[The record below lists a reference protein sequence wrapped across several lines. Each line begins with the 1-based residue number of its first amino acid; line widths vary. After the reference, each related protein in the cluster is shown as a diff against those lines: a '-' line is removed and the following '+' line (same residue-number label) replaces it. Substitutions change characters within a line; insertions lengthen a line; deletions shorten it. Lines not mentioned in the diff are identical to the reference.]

1 MPTRHVSN
9 VFFQGGFKL
18 RRINPSPPQTTHRGG
33 FFSSKNTYRKTN
45 NRSNHTKFNIG
56 DYVPLLTRSQAE
68 TTNHLTRLMFEALGV
83 FGIKSYFKK
92 LPWLIAICV
101 ILSTVIGAYM
111 GGLLGFFLGA
121 IVGIM
126 LPAALICLAPIV
138 GYVAVCLVCVV
149 AATAVL
155 FYGAI
160 WLFSW

>member
-1 MPTRHVSN
+1 
-9 VFFQGGFKL
+9 
-18 RRINPSPPQTTHRGG
+18 
-33 FFSSKNTYRKTN
+33 
-45 NRSNHTKFNIG
+45 
-56 DYVPLLTRSQAE
+56 LTQ
-68 TTNHLTRLMFEALGV
+68 LIFEALGV
-83 FGIKSYFKK
+83 SDIKSYFKK